1 MVVVF
6 CQAQQAPVLMTAKY
20 NYSNNSFNL
29 KCQLKWTSLV
39 HQQTLVKLCCGPKKQ
54 TASTVHVT
62 LGSFGKLNK
71 VIFPSQPKTHVF
83 RDILPERSRAAL
95 MGSLSHWMRE
105 KCPYM
110 DFHPSIWQEVL

>member
-29 KCQLKWTSLV
+29 KWTSLV
-39 HQQTLVKLCCGPKKQ
+39 HQQTLVKLPQKQ
-54 TASTVHVT
+54 TASTIHVT

-71 VIFPSQPKTHVF
+71 VIFPSQPNT
-83 RDILPERSRAAL
+83 RL
-95 MGSLSHWMRE
+95 
-105 KCPYM
+105 
-110 DFHPSIWQEVL
+110 